1 MAPLASSKLFLP
13 ITVGNVRLEHRIVMA
28 PLTRTRADS
37 SHVHRGIGVEYYS
50 QRASTPGTLII
61 SEATFISQKASGI
74 PNPPGIWS
82 PEQIQGWRKVI
93 EAVHARG
100 WFIFCQLWALGRA
113 ASPRVLAETG
123 NDYPSAS
130 AIPLGEEKAPRPL
143 SIEEIREYVQ
153 DYTQAAR
160 NAIEAGFDG
169 VELHAGHGY
178 LPDQFLQDVTNQRT
192 DAYGGSIENRT
203 RFVLEIL
210 ESISNAIGQSR
221 TAVRFSPWSKFQ
233 EMRMSDPLPTFTHVL
248 ASLSTSLP
256 NLAYISLTEPLVFGD
271 NDSAKVTL
279 SDSNEPFRQIWAP
292 RPVIL
297 GGGYSN
303 NNNLD
308 RAVHLA
314 NDKGVLILFGR
325 AFISNPDLPQRF
337 KKGINFTP
345 YDRKTF
351 YSQGPEKSEGYI
363 DYPFATE
370 RPSL

>member
-1 MAPLASSKLFLP
+1 MAGSASSKLFLP

-37 SHVHRGIGVEYYS
+37 SHAHRDIAAEHYS

-61 SEATFISQKASGI
+61 SEATFISQKASGMSHV
-74 PNPPGIWS
+74 PGIWTL
-82 PEQIQGWRKVI
+82 EQIEGWRKVT

-100 WFIFCQLWALGRA
+100 SFIFCQLWALGRA
-113 ASPRVLAETG
+113 ASPNLLDETG
-123 NDYPSAS
+123 NDYVSAS
-130 AIPLGEEKAPRPL
+130 AIPEGKKRAPRPL

-153 DYTQAAR
+153 DYTQAAK

-169 VELHAGHGY
+169 VELHAAHGY
-178 LPDQFLQDVTNQRT
+178 LPDQFIQDVTNHRT
-192 DAYGGSIENRT
+192 DAYGGSIENRA

-233 EMRMSDPLPTFTHVL
+233 GMRMSDPIPTFTHL
-248 ASLSTSLP
+248 LTSLSTGLP
-256 NLAYISLTEPLVFGD
+256 NLAYISLTEPLMVGD
-271 NDSAKVTL
+271 KDIPEVTL

-303 NNNLD
+303 KVDL
-308 RAVHLA
+308 AVQLA
-314 NDKGVLILFGR
+314 DDKDVLVLFGR
-325 AFISNPDLPQRF
+325 AFISNPDLPQRI
-337 KKGINFTP
+337 KRGIDFTP
-345 YDRKTF
+345 YNRKTF
-351 YSQGPEKSEGYI
+351 YSRGPEKREGYI
-363 DYPFATE
+363 DYPFATK